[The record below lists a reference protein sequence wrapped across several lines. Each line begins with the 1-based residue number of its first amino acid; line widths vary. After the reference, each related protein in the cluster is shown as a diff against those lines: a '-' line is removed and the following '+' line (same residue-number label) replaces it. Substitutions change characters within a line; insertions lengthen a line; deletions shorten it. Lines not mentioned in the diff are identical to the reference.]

1 MMETN
6 GKMVNNDLND
16 LIYKLK
22 NEDERYAG
30 ISKRLQIVYWV
41 LVPIY
46 LVFITRDI
54 IVKSSVTDIIGS
66 FCFLFGMIAFAL
78 LFRHHYREYKYV
90 DYAQPT
96 LIMLKNAVR
105 RYQPYSKQLWIVL
118 LGLLLLDAGLSLHS
132 IFDSDLLTIQLIY
145 WGAMIGAVLIG
156 LAIWQVRYRPIR
168 DEALRLIREMEG

>member
-78 LFRHHYREYKYV
+78 LFSYYYREYKYV

-96 LIMLKNAVR
+96 LIMLKKAVR
-105 RYQPYSKQLWIVL
+105 RYTPFYGMGWLVFLGVL
-118 LGLLLLDAGLSLHS
+118 LINIGLSTRSL
-132 IFDSDLLTIQLIY
+132 FDSDLLTIQLIF